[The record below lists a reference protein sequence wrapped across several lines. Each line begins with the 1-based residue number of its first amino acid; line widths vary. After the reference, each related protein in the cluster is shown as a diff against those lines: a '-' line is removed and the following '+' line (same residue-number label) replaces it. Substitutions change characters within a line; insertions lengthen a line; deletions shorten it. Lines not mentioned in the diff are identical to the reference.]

1 MNVEHKYQ
9 FKYIAIRTI
18 WKTFRRVLLLPYYSL
33 LGTVLTQVLKEEA
46 SKEKKSDDKKEE
58 DEEKGDKDEKEK
70 EETTIQQ
77 HVQLPPKP
85 QELSEFS

>member
-1 MNVEHKYQ
+1 MK
-9 FKYIAIRTI
+9 RGS
-18 WKTFRRVLLLPYYSL
+18 YSL

>member
-1 MNVEHKYQ
+1 MMSKQ
-9 FKYIAIRTI
+9 FFGR
-18 WKTFRRVLLLPYYSL
+18 PDYSL

-77 HVQLPPKP
+77 HLEQPLKP